1 MTTMEAFAQFLN
13 GEPEETYGDKS
24 SIVLDVVKRTIQQ
37 KIRDSLLDVHGN
49 DDSVDEYEFL
59 DSVFRVLS
67 TGISAELAPEFGPL
81 ENARYKAIC
90 KACRTWTND
99 FASIHLQHWNRTV
112 NLVKTSQV
120 PNLVQALFQDVEN
133 GDFAAL
139 ENDDRILR
147 ISEEL
152 LLCMRQHLDNVL
164 RSTEPVL
171 TDPMRG
177 MQEGLDGDLLDDDI
191 WQKAWNQPFRGGALH
206 ALETKLQL
214 NADAIRSVPNKKGM
228 SRIIPVVQASGTG
241 KSRLSEEYGSFLSLL
256 TYRFVTKNFGVM
268 LSLRNGSGFPAC
280 VYLMFSYSDGRIIM
294 CRNISRML

>member
-1 MTTMEAFAQFLN
+1 MEAFAKFLN

-24 SIVLDVVKRTIQQ
+24 SIVLAVVKRTIQ
-37 KIRDSLLDVHGN
+37 LLLEVHVHE
-49 DDSVDEYEFL
+49 DSVDDYQLL
-59 DSVFRVLS
+59 DSVFRDLS
-67 TGISAELAPEFGPL
+67 ARIYTEVAHELRPL
-81 ENARYKAIC
+81 DNARYKAIC

-99 FASIHLQHWNRTV
+99 FAIHLQYWNGPV
-112 NLVKTSQV
+112 SLGQTSQV
-120 PNLVQALFQDVEN
+120 PNLVQALLQDVKK
-133 GDFAAL
+133 GDFSTL
-139 ENDDRILR
+139 EIDDRILR

-171 TDPMRG
+171 TDSMRG
-177 MQEGLDGDLLDDDI
+177 MQEGLDGDLVNYDI

-214 NADAIRSVPNKKGM
+214 NAEAIRESPDCDKRDM